1 MKKNGESL
9 WESRTRTQVH
19 KGGCVFFPPHL
30 FADVLIVPHLVIA
43 TCDQLCNL
51 PLKAAKAMLRS
62 HRQRVRSK
70 LINTQS
76 VRCSVINTFLQ
87 IKYKYC
93 FLNLSGQIKKK
104 KKICK
109 FLKIHTNAYLIN
121 AVNVDISSCQL
132 VFVSTQSSHWLE
144 PQITYSRW

>member
-1 MKKNGESL
+1 MKKKKMVRLCENRGHA
-9 WESRTRTQVH
+9 H
-19 KGGCVFFPPHL
+19 KSTKVDVVFFPPHL
-30 FADVLIVPHLVIA
+30 FADVLIVPHLVIT

-62 HRQRVRSK
+62 HRQSVRSK

-104 KKICK
+104 KKKNCK
-109 FLKIHTNAYLIN
+109 FLKIHTNVYLIN

-132 VFVSTQSSHWLE
+132 VFVSTQSSH
-144 PQITYSRW
+144 